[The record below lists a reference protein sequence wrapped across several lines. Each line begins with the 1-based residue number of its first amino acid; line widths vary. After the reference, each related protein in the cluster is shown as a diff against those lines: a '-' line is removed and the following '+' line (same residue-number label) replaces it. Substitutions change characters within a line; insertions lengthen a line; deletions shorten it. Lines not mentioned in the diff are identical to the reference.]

1 MFYSNSMKV
10 ILMLIASL
18 IISISVCVLIIKSKN
33 KKLKEQ
39 KDEIEVL
46 NRQIKNKESE
56 ISLIKKEME
65 IEKRYNKKL
74 TKKLA
79 DISNMSI
86 DDVLHSLQ
94 NHSNRKN
101 NSVRSGN

>member
-10 ILMLIASL
+10 ILILIAGL
-18 IISISVCVLIIKSKN
+18 IISVLICVLIIKSKN

-46 NRQIKNKESE
+46 NRQIQNKESE
-56 ISLIKKEME
+56 INLIKREME
-65 IEKRYNKKL
+65 IEKKYNEKL

-86 DDVLHSLQ
+86 DDVLNELQ
-94 NHSNRKN
+94 NNSNRKDN
-101 NSVRSGN
+101 GVCSGN